1 MLLDVPEGTE
11 EQYGALR
18 RELGDPLG
26 VVGCLLHL
34 AGPTAGGWRI
44 VEVWESEEALE
55 RYFGDE
61 LAPALLR
68 IDMPTAERE
77 LFSVFELAGVGAGR

>member
-11 EQYGALR
+11 EQYSALR
-18 RELGDPLG
+18 RELGDP
-26 VVGCLLHL
+26 VSVEGCLLHI
-34 AGPTAGGWRI
+34 AGPTGGGWRI

-61 LAPALLR
+61 LAAALQR

-77 LFSVFELAGVGAGR
+77 LFSVFELAGVGSSA